1 MSLSLTRPEPAC
13 TLKKHAMRKCPYK
26 SSALPG
32 RLGKDPTCP
41 QCSPN
46 PDTRWTGKGGGRR
59 KRKSKK
65 KSKKKKSKRKSKR
78 KSKKRK
84 SKKKKSKKR

>member
-1 MSLSLTRPEPAC
+1 MS
-13 TLKKHAMRKCPYK
+13 LKKHAMRKCPYQ
-26 SSALPG
+26 SSAQPG

-65 KSKKKKSKRKSKR
+65 RKSRKRESKKR

-84 SKKKKSKKR
+84 SRTRRRR